1 MMHQPPCRAPHTNQP
16 RRAALA
22 QDECAPQG
30 APQKARRPA
39 RARMPAPDTPVVH
52 AKVYDQLDAND
63 QLELEPEDL
72 PEIPDIDYTAELA
85 AIHDIDVASDFESVA
100 VLPETGHFEYNSIL
114 KLPIFRHPRVDPPR
128 GSIWLLICH
137 PPRRL
142 RGISATKS

>member
-22 QDECAPQG
+22 QDERAPQG
-30 APQKARRPA
+30 APPKARRPA

-72 PEIPDIDYTAELA
+72 PEIPDINYTDELA
-85 AIHDIDVASDFESVA
+85 ALNDIELASDFESEQ
-100 VLPETGHFEYNSIL
+100 PEQDPVEHEQIDLNKLWSLHFALST
-114 KLPIFRHPRVDPPR
+114 RDR
-128 GSIWLLICH
+128 
-137 PPRRL
+137 
-142 RGISATKS
+142 A